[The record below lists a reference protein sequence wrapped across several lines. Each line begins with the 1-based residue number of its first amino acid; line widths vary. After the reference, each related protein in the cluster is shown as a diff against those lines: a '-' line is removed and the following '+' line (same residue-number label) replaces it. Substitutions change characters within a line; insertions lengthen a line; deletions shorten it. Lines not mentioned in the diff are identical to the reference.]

1 MVGGLV
7 NQEGG
12 RPELPVIDGI
22 EIINPNK
29 KWTICK
35 RDELGKFFVIQ
46 KASDVTQAE
55 SILQLKDNLV
65 TVESDPKLMAFLKKE
80 TQYH

>member
-1 MVGGLV
+1 MSLVGGLV
-7 NQEGG
+7 NQNGG

-29 KWTICK
+29 KWSIEK

-46 KASDVTQAE
+46 NASNMT
-55 SILQLKDNLV
+55 
-65 TVESDPKLMAFLKKE
+65 TV
-80 TQYH
+80 

>member
-1 MVGGLV
+1 MIGGLV
-7 NQEGG
+7 NQNGG

-35 RDELGKFFVIQ
+35 RDELGKFFVLEH
-46 KASDVTQAE
+46 ASDPATVQ

-65 TVESDPKLMAFLKKE
+65 TVESNPKLMSLL
-80 TQYH
+80 